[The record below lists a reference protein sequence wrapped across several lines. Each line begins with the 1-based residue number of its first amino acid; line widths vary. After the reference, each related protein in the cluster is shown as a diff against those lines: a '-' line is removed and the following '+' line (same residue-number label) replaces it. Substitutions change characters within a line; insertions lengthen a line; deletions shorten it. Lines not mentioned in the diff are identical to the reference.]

1 MYEKEVKR
9 YCRRAG
15 NLLTCDQVQRNIFN
29 RIIRESVQNCTQET
43 PSMTWPEIE
52 GLLGSPEDAARQFI
66 DNLPPGTAEKW
77 AHARKIRHRVIL
89 FAVCLTILLLV
100 GCIVALWASNGLFII
115 ETETTIVY
123 QQPGD
128 PIPTPVPL
136 E

>member
-29 RIIRESVQNCTQET
+29 RIIRESVQNCTQES

-66 DNLPPGTAEKW
+66 DNLPPGTTEKW

-100 GCIVALWASNGLFII
+100 GCIAVL
-115 ETETTIVY
+115 
-123 QQPGD
+123 
-128 PIPTPVPL
+128 
-136 E
+136 

>member
-29 RIIRESVQNCTQET
+29 RIIWESVQNCTQES

-100 GCIVALWASNGLFII
+100 GCIAALWASNGLFII

-123 QQPGD
+123 QQPGY